1 MDEPPLQQALSRKES
16 EYIDHDL
23 PLQSLLAPSYIRD
36 TNTYLIDFMEST
48 PLVTS
53 ANTVPTTN
61 GSGGS
66 GGYNV
71 KVSDTVSLTPDL
83 HFPNTIFHY
92 RPTPADVAVSNV
104 TNVAEATLSALNTPT
119 QTAATLPMVLTSRSD
134 NNATSYSH
142 NKHTQYITLN
152 GDFLNS
158 SASVNQAGDDAAV
171 QQFLLADGNVS
182 LDDAAD
188 LMNVTVD
195 DLYERHV
202 SNARKVLPHK
212 KRISRK
218 LRVSLSGT
226 DNEMAQ
232 APLGEVQKLQEQ
244 GRLNVSMFNCEIC
257 GHTSDSQL
265 QFFAHLKQHYEPTT
279 PDTILAAMK
288 TSLEALEPQKIL
300 TSDKKV
306 RSF

>member
-1 MDEPPLQQALSRKES
+1 
-16 EYIDHDL
+16 
-23 PLQSLLAPSYIRD
+23 
-36 TNTYLIDFMEST
+36 MEAT
-48 PLVTS
+48 PLVNS
-53 ANTVPTTN
+53 ANAVPTTDA
-61 GSGGS
+61 GGGGGG

-71 KVSDTVSLTPDL
+71 KVSDTVTLTPDL

-119 QTAATLPMVLTSRSD
+119 QTAAPMPMVLTAGTSRSD
-134 NNATSYSH
+134 NNVTAYSH

-152 GDFLNS
+152 GDFLNG
-158 SASVNQAGDDAAV
+158 SASKEYCVESEAVNQSGDDAAV

-188 LMNVTVD
+188 LMNVSVD
-195 DLYERHV
+195 VLYARHV

-226 DNEMAQ
+226 DNELAQ
-232 APLGEVQKLQEQ
+232 PAEVQKMQEE
-244 GRLNVSMFNCEIC
+244 GRLNVSVYSCEIC
-257 GHTSDSQL
+257 GNTSDSQL

-288 TSLEALEPQKIL
+288 TSLEALEPQKISA
-300 TSDKKV
+300 SDKKV
-306 RSF
+306 RKFEI